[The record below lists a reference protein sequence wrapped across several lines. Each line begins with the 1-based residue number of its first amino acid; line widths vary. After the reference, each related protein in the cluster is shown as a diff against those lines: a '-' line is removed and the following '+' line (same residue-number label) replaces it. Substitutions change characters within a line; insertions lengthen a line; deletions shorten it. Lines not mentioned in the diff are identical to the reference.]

1 MSAMSGRPSAVGT
14 VLAGVIVIAVGFG
27 VALVKALRLPN
38 YAIAA
43 VVGGGLVAVGLVR
56 YFTRPKP

>member
-1 MSAMSGRPSAVGT
+1 MGT